1 MNHFKE
7 NSKNAVRSLREQ
19 GYEVEITHTRPMIG
33 FTGWVDGT
41 PDSTL
46 SRKEFTEIV
55 KSGDFDLVEPAG
67 IPIPAEELRY
77 GHFVSATGGFTR
89 IQLLKDGEVKKT
101 VKYNFGSKEN
111 FSKSKG
117 VFKALAKSGMLPKEE

>member
-7 NSKNAVRSLREQ
+7 NSKNAVQFFKEQ
-19 GYEVEITHTRPMIG
+19 GYELEITHTRPMIG
-33 FTGWVDGT
+33 FVGWVGET

-46 SRKEFTEIV
+46 SRKEFTEII
-55 KSGDFDLVEPAG
+55 KTGDFDIEFEANP
-67 IPIPAEELRY
+67 EDLRY

-89 IQLLKDGEVKKT
+89 IQLLKDGQVKKT

>member
-7 NSKNAVRSLREQ
+7 NSKNAVQFFKEQ
-19 GYEVEITHTRPMIG
+19 GYEVEINHTRPMIG
-33 FTGWVDGT
+33 FTGWVEGI

-55 KSGDFDLVEPAG
+55 KSGDFDLVEPAEV
-67 IPIPAEELRY
+67 PAAELRY

-101 VKYNFGSKEN
+101 VKYNFGCKEN

-117 VFKALAKSGMLPKEE
+117 VFKALAKTGMLPLPKAE